1 MDIASRQGDDMTLD
15 VDLRQGDDMTGR
27 LAAKTKL
34 LTERS
39 TRLRTEAERL
49 LARFAPSAPPAASP
63 AAPPC
68 EQNEAA
74 YPALDA
80 LLSLQANNGG
90 GRPGVL
96 APDEIR
102 VDTLKTTL
110 QNAGVPN
117 EATDQLLRSLGC
129 GHEDEA
135 VRADLLLYHLR
146 GRRNTKQLED
156 HVRRLKVHE
165 LVARRLPSILQTCAR
180 PGEDEVR
187 AGEDPQ
193 EGIHNLLALSR
204 MQLREALRGLEDE
217 IEACLWEESER
228 LCRLEEE
235 RQAQSFGPSNGK
247 FEAVVGKFGDLKHFK
262 GGLDAHIGL
271 PNPNTWKAI
280 RDEHVKSADSLDRF
294 CSGNHKLD
302 TTPHDE
308 YEFVVNPQ
316 RGKEYAGLH
325 ARADGYPGRMP
336 LELDILLLAAG
347 TGAGAGQHADVVFS
361 MLDADG
367 DGRISRKEYEAGF
380 NILDTNGDGLITRAE
395 FNCASGAPFAMLDK
409 DGDGFIS
416 KKEWEEGFDYFDADK
431 DGYITAKE
439 FTIMMEMGAKDIED
453 HVERVLAGPHA
464 AAVALIAL
472 TAGGMGHV
480 SSKLWVRFGF
490 TQGWGDVRG
499 RGRGSGTEPM
509 EGSSEPQAATRD
521 VSATRDLSFA
531 HVLEA
536 ASYEMRWGKDA
547 VQALIARQLQRLCKA
562 RLLREELVALRLYTG
577 PMYFKYNA
585 ILRQLE
591 GCKIVKTCKGNKY
604 CTTIHC
610 IVSGIV
616 KLSAI
621 CDAEVAGSRE
631 VYRGIS
637 GVVLPPHFLKRD
649 EFGCRGGVDFGLI
662 STSRSMQVAIDY
674 LVVGK
679 GGVPI
684 VFEMTLGQVSCDLV

>member
-1 MDIASRQGDDMTLD
+1 
-15 VDLRQGDDMTGR
+15 MTGR
-27 LAAKTKL
+27 LAAKTKQ
-34 LTERS
+34 LTEAS
-39 TRLRTEAERL
+39 TRLRTNAERL
-49 LARFAPSAPPAASP
+49 LTRFAPSAPPAASP

-80 LLSLQANNGG
+80 LLWLQANNGG
-90 GRPGVL
+90 GRQGVL
-96 APDEIR
+96 APDEIH
-102 VDTLKTTL
+102 VDTLRTTL
-110 QNAGVPN
+110 QHAGVSD
-117 EATDQLLRSLGC
+117 EATDQLLHSLGC
-129 GHEDEA
+129 GHEGEA
-135 VRADLLLYHLR
+135 VRTDLLLYHIR
-146 GRRNTKQLED
+146 RRRNTKQLED
-156 HVRRLKVHE
+156 HVQRLKVHE

-180 PGEDEVR
+180 PGEDEGR

-193 EGIHNLLALSR
+193 VGIHNILAFGR
-204 MQLREALRGLEDE
+204 MKLREALRGLEDE

-228 LCRLEEE
+228 LCRLEEA

-271 PNPNTWKAI
+271 PNPNTLKAI

-325 ARADGYPGRMP
+325 ARPDGYPGRMP
-336 LELDILLLAAG
+336 LELEILLLAAG
-347 TGAGAGQHADVVFS
+347 SGSGTANAQAQHADVVFS

-367 DGRISRKEYEAGF
+367 DGRLSREEYGAGF
-380 NILDTNGDGLITRAE
+380 NLLDTNRDGLITREE

-409 DGDGFIS
+409 DCDGFIS
-416 KKEWEEGFDYFDADK
+416 KKEWEEGFDYLDADK
-431 DGYITAKE
+431 DGYLTAKD
-439 FTIMMEMGAKDIED
+439 FSAVTEMGAKDIED

-464 AAVALIAL
+464 AAVALVAL

-499 RGRGSGTEPM
+499 RGRGSGTETK

-521 VSATRDLSFA
+521 VSFE

-536 ASYEMRWGKDA
+536 ASCEMRWGKDA
-547 VQALIARQLQRLCKA
+547 VQALISRQLQRLCKA

-591 GCKIVKTCKGNKY
+591 GCKIVKSCKG
-604 CTTIHC
+604 
-610 IVSGIV
+610 
-616 KLSAI
+616 
-621 CDAEVAGSRE
+621 
-631 VYRGIS
+631 
-637 GVVLPPHFLKRD
+637 
-649 EFGCRGGVDFGLI
+649 
-662 STSRSMQVAIDY
+662 Q
-674 LVVGK
+674 
-679 GGVPI
+679 
-684 VFEMTLGQVSCDLV
+684 